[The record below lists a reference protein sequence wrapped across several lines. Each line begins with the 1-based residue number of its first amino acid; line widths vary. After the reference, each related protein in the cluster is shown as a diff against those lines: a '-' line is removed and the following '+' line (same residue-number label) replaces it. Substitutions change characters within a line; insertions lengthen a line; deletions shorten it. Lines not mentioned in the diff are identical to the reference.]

1 MGNIL
6 KTQSNISYNNQN
18 FQFRHCMPTMQSRPI
33 HNCVIESSLEALYI
47 ERSFNSSFFKW
58 EKCFEMFLEQHSLKI
73 ISRNMLFCIMIFFF
87 SSTCTLT
94 CRYISS
100 SMKRAFFKTPSF
112 NLRVICMAP
121 FNQVDLFY
129 LLLKTIKTV
138 KEMAHFTRN
147 CPLVY

>member
-1 MGNIL
+1 
-6 KTQSNISYNNQN
+6 
-18 FQFRHCMPTMQSRPI
+18 MPTMQSRPI

-47 ERSFNSSFFKW
+47 ERSFNSSFFNR
-58 EKCFEMFLEQHSLKI
+58 EKCFEMFLEQHSLENHIEKHVV
-73 ISRNMLFCIMIFFF
+73 LHYDFFF
-87 SSTCTLT
+87 SSTCTST

-147 CPLVY
+147 GPLVYLNK